1 MDTDSAIKQLF
12 ETIESSPAYSS
23 NPDDYIDEHLIQYR
37 ELTFY
42 GRYTLRYCFGQFLQ
56 SGQTGLHGHIMA
68 SACRDILFSRG
79 EDAVDEDS
87 ATGQEWFDAFRSKA
101 ETLALEY
108 GDEDMAAY
116 YPGAWV
122 LLQMLSGG
130 MDAPADA

>member
-1 MDTDSAIKQLF
+1 M
-12 ETIESSPAYSS
+12 
-23 NPDDYIDEHLIQYR
+23 
-37 ELTFY
+37 
-42 GRYTLRYCFGQFLQ
+42 
-56 SGQTGLHGHIMA
+56 
-68 SACRDILFSRG
+68 
-79 EDAVDEDS
+79 DEDS